1 MLFCVKLAGAI
12 HPIVFVIMMHLLAF
26 LMVSTVKYH
35 SFKRVETFRRMTFNL
50 SVMALLVLV
59 FAAFQPAI
67 ALFLFGLAYVLSG
80 PLICIRKRRLPVR
93 TKLLR

>member
-1 MLFCVKLAGAI
+1 
-12 HPIVFVIMMHLLAF
+12 MHLLAF

-80 PLICIRKRRLPVR
+80 PLICIRKKTTPQSGQSCCDRGKRGR
-93 TKLLR
+93 